1 VTVPRDES
9 FPVTRTA
16 RVLTLGPALGATAR
30 ELWIVLHGYGM
41 TAAEI
46 LAQVAVL
53 DDGTRRIVAPEALS
67 RFYTRPIEE
76 RVKQRSADQHVGA
89 SWMTREARDADIAD
103 NQAYLLA
110 VYERERAAQGSAALP
125 LTVLG
130 FSQSAATTSRWLASA
145 DAPVARHLVW
155 GAMLAHDV
163 PLDPA
168 SPLRRGETVW
178 VLGSR
183 DQFVTSALLEA
194 EQARLAAAD
203 FPHRLVRFDG
213 GHRLDDETLRALA
226 GTDGAGDATGA

>member
-1 VTVPRDES
+1 VTGPRDES
-9 FPVTRTA
+9 FAVTRTA
-16 RVLTLGPALGATAR
+16 RVRTLGPALGAPAR

-76 RVKQRSADQHVGA
+76 RVKQPSAEQHVGA
-89 SWMTREARDADIAD
+89 SWMTREAREADIAD
-103 NQAYLLA
+103 NQGYLQA
-110 VYERERAAQGSAALP
+110 VYERERAARGGAPLP

-130 FSQSAATTSRWLASA
+130 FSQAAATTSRWLASP

-155 GAMLAHDV
+155 GAMLAYDA

-168 SPLRRGETVW
+168 SPLRRGETIW
-178 VLGSR
+178 VVGSR
-183 DQFVTSALLEA
+183 DQFVTPPRLEA
-194 EQARLAAAD
+194 ERARLATTG
-203 FPHRLVRFDG
+203 FPYRVVQFDG
-213 GHRLDDETLRALA
+213 GHRLDDATLHALA
-226 GTDGAGDATGA
+226 EPVATGDATGG